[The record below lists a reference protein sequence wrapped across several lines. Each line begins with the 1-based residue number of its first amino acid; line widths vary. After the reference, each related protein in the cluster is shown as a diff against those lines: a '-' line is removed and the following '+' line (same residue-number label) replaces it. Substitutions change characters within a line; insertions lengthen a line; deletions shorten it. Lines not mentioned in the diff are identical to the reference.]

1 MKKIL
6 FSIFSSLLPLVV
18 AAQSNEQSQQ
28 ADSIPNDSI
37 WRSEVL
43 DSVVVKGSKVV
54 HDMDKD
60 VWTITDEMRHGTYDT
75 NELVGKIPGF
85 FYNRSSRSLTYM
97 GRDNIRFLINGIEK
111 EADFVGMLVNKRFH
125 KIEIT
130 QHPTGRYQDYDVVVN
145 LISRNEWLGYE
156 GIARGTFSAAPSG
169 DTNETAPYSFFS
181 FTSPHIDAS
190 ANYSFK
196 HNDEWK
202 NVRIAM
208 TEQNLLRYNT
218 LEDKISSEYSQ
229 KNIHYAWADADYR
242 INKKQIVSFKYS
254 FVVQDN
260 NMNSRYQMEKSNIPQ
275 NTSQV
280 VERNSRD
287 DVQKRYHAFSVYY
300 RGEFKGW
307 NLYSNITY
315 SRQHDFRYYN
325 FSEQNYQTSTNTDN
339 TYNVLQYNADANIN
353 VGKSNRLNFGLQGL
367 YRNLTDGLSENRQEI
382 SYNSMHHRFYGKLS
396 HRFTPNISGSVGG
409 VAEYSHTHSFGG
421 LKDRQFLWGGNAQL
435 RLSAMNNKL
444 SASMNYRYQLS
455 YPTLVQLSTVRR
467 TLDSLTVSS
476 GNSGLKHT
484 ANHYI
489 SADISYSKF
498 GLWAF
503 LNHDANQI
511 EPVYKTTDGMIW
523 QTYDNM
529 RNSSLFLMA
538 FYKDQIQLKNAALTI
553 DLDAEY
559 NTTALKYGSERKSV
573 SWFGTSCGLT
583 YQHDKLGDLTMVY
596 WFQPRKGITLQSTSY
611 VYNKDGV
618 ELVYAKRF
626 CKNKL
631 LLQINYQLPLKWAAD
646 YQSYS
651 NTYTPAY
658 TREYSYD
665 SFSIKKNMLNILVIY
680 RLAHGREVRKL
691 TNQQATAE

>member
-6 FSIFSSLLPLVV
+6 LFYLLSLSSLVV
-18 AAQSNEQSQQ
+18 AAQSNEQPHK
-28 ADSIPNDSI
+28 ADSIPIDSI

-60 VWTITDEMRHGTYDT
+60 VWTITDEMRQGTYDT

-85 FYNRSSRSLTYM
+85 FYNRSTRSLTYM
-97 GRDNIRFLINGIEK
+97 GKDNIRFLVNGIEK
-111 EADFVGMLVNKRFH
+111 EADFVGMLANKRFK

-145 LISRNEWLGYE
+145 MVTKTAWLGYE
-156 GIARGTFSAAPSG
+156 GTSRLTMESSPTRDKNGVSPLT
-169 DTNETAPYSFFS
+169 FFS
-181 FTSPHIDAS
+181 MTSPKVDAS
-190 ANYSFK
+190 AYYSFK
-196 HNDEWK
+196 HDNELK
-202 NVRIAM
+202 KVRMTM
-208 TEQNLLRYNT
+208 TEQNLLRYST
-218 LEDKISSEYSQ
+218 IDGKESPEYSQ
-229 KNIHYAWADADYR
+229 TNTHYAWTDADYK
-242 INKKQIVSFKYS
+242 ISKSHTLSFKYS
-254 FVVQDN
+254 YLLQDN
-260 NMNSRYQMEKSNIPQ
+260 NQNSRYQMEKFNIPQ
-275 NTSQV
+275 STSQL
-280 VERNSRD
+280 VERSSRN
-287 DVQKRYHAFSVYY
+287 DVQKRYQAFSLYY
-300 RGEFKGW
+300 RGDFKGW

-325 FSEQNYQTSTNTDN
+325 FSEHDYQTSTNTDN
-339 TYNVLQYNADANIN
+339 TLNTLWYNVDANITVSKN
-353 VGKSNRLNFGLQGL
+353 NRLNFGLQGL
-367 YRNLTDGLSENRQEI
+367 YRNLSDGLSENRQEV

-396 HRFTPNISGSVGG
+396 HRFSPNITGSVGG
-409 VAEYSHTHSFGG
+409 VAEYSHTHGFGG
-421 LKDRQFLWGGNAQL
+421 LKDRQFLWGGNVQL
-435 RLSAMNNKL
+435 RFSALDNKF
-444 SASMNYRYQLS
+444 SANLDYRYQLS

-467 TLDSLTVSS
+467 TIDSLTVSS
-476 GNSGLKHT
+476 GNTDLRLT

-489 SADISYSKF
+489 AASISYSKF

-503 LNHDANQI
+503 VNHDGNSI

-538 FYKDQIQLKNAALTI
+538 FYKDQIKLKNAALII

-573 SWFGTSCGLT
+573 SWLGTSCGLT
-583 YQHDKLGDLTMVY
+583 YQHDKLGDLTVVY
-596 WFQPRKGITLQSTSY
+596 WFNPRKEITLQSTSY

-626 CKNKL
+626 CKDRL

-646 YQSYS
+646 YESYS

-665 SFSIKKNMLNILVIY
+665 SFQSRKNMLNIMVIY
-680 RLAHGREVRKL
+680 RLSHGRVVRKL

>member
-6 FSIFSSLLPLVV
+6 LFYLLSLSSLVV
-18 AAQSNEQSQQ
+18 AAQSNEQPHK
-28 ADSIPNDSI
+28 ADSIPTDSI

-54 HDMDKD
+54 HDVDKD
-60 VWTITDEMRHGTYDT
+60 VWTITDEMRQGTYDT

-130 QHPTGRYQDYDVVVN
+130 QHPTGRYQNYDVVVN

-156 GIARGTFSAAPSG
+156 AIARGTFSAAPSG
-169 DTNETAPYSFFS
+169 DKYEAAPYSFFS

-218 LEDKISSEYSQ
+218 LDDEISSEYSQ
-229 KNIHYAWADADYR
+229 SNSHHAWADADYR
-242 INKKQIVSFKYS
+242 INKKHIVSFKYS
-254 FVVQDN
+254 YVLQDN
-260 NMNSRYQMEKSNIPQ
+260 NMNSLYQMEKRNIPQ

-280 VERNSRD
+280 VERSNRD
-287 DVQKRYHAFSVYY
+287 DVQKRYHAFSIYY

-315 SRQHDFRYYN
+315 SRQHDYRYYN
-325 FSEQNYQTSTNTDN
+325 FSELNYQTSTNTNN
-339 TYNVLQYNADANIN
+339 TLNTFWYNVDANIT
-353 VGKSNRLNFGLQGL
+353 VSKSDRLNFGLQGL
-367 YRNLTDGLSENRQEI
+367 YRNLADGLSENRQEV
-382 SYNSMHHRFYGKLS
+382 SYNSMHDRFYGKLS

-435 RLSAMNNKL
+435 RFSALDNKF
-444 SASMNYRYQLS
+444 SASLDYRYQLS

-476 GNSGLKHT
+476 GNTDLKLT

-489 SADISYSKF
+489 AAIISYSKF

-503 LNHDANQI
+503 VNHDGNSI
-511 EPVYKTTDGMIW
+511 EPVYKTTEGAIW

-529 RNSSLFLMA
+529 RRSSLFLMA
-538 FYKDQIQLKNAALTI
+538 FYKDQIQLKNAALII

-573 SWFGTSCGLT
+573 SWLGTSCGLT
-583 YQHDKLGDLTMVY
+583 YQHDKLGDLTVVY
-596 WFQPRKGITLQSTSY
+596 WFMPRKEITLQSTAY

-626 CKNKL
+626 CKDRL

-646 YQSYS
+646 YESYS

-658 TREYSYD
+658 KREYSYD
-665 SFSIKKNMLNILVIY
+665 SFSTKKNMLSLVVIY
-680 RLAHGREVRKL
+680 RFAHGRKVQKL
-691 TNQQATAE
+691 SNQQATAE